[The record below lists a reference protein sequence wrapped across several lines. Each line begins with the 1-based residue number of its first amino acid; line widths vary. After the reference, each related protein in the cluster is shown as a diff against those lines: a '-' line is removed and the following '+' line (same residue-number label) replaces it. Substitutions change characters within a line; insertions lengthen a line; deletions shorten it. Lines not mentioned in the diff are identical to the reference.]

1 MLTSSNFL
9 DPVRGHS
16 REQYHRST
24 YQLLAECQQRGVAL
38 RNVRADDRGLNLD
51 IFLALEEVA
60 YFGILVREARYC
72 RVGHHCLPDW
82 GQEGLPEVDPFEEVS
97 RCVEGICALVHS
109 ALDFQPAVV
118 SVLILTGMEPDPSI
132 SSMARPRG
140 VGVLW
145 KPERLV
151 ENLVSLAEGVQTD
164 LCLPPTAGE
173 IADVAQVLL
182 TRIHDKD
189 TPGGFPT
196 ILPALQG

>member
-9 DPVRGHS
+9 GPVRGHS
-16 REQYHRST
+16 RDQDHRSI
-24 YQLLAECQQRGVAL
+24 YQLLAECPQRGVAL

-60 YFGILVREARYC
+60 YFGILVREGRY
-72 RVGHHCLPDW
+72 RRAGHQCLPDR
-82 GQEGLPEVDPFEEVS
+82 GQEGKPVVDPFDQVS
-97 RCVEGICALVHS
+97 RCVEGIC

-118 SVLILTGMEPDPSI
+118 SVLIFTGMVPDLSI
-132 SSMARPRG
+132 SYPARPRD

-151 ENLVSLAEGVQTD
+151 ENLVSLAGGVQTG
-164 LCLPPTAGE
+164 LYPPPTAGE
-173 IADVAQVLL
+173 ITDVTQVLL